1 MFHKDH
7 NYKPGNSLLFLN
19 VKMNFTDYILVGT
32 LIYRIGFCSSVR
44 HSVARKNLQ
53 VLCELDSFESLSF
66 YWETFME

>member
-32 LIYRIGFCSSVR
+32 LIKLEYFCNTNKEQCNYETTFLYSVQ
-44 HSVARKNLQ
+44 SIYSEQ
-53 VLCELDSFESLSF
+53 PIS
-66 YWETFME
+66 

>member
-32 LIYRIGFCSSVR
+32 LIKLEYFCNTNKEQCNYETTFLYSVQ
-44 HSVARKNLQ
+44 SIY
-53 VLCELDSFESLSF
+53 FEQPIS
-66 YWETFME
+66 